1 MSSSVLPVGAGEAAA
16 TVVAGVM
23 TAGRRDGG
31 AGDAVGSTG
40 SVGGEAD
47 LRLDVAVAAVWS
59 VKTGGG
65 GVVVTSS
72 DVITASTSSMVGTTQ
87 SSTVRHR
94 ISITVA
100 DDKFKAKRE
109 VATNKFSVE
118 ILKRNSIY
126 STN

>member
-16 TVVAGVM
+16 AVVAGVM

-47 LRLDVAVAAVWS
+47 FRLDVAVAAVWS

-87 SSTVRHR
+87 SSTVRYR
-94 ISITVA
+94 MVQLVVIS
-100 DDKFKAKRE
+100 KQRE
-109 VATNKFSVE
+109 KWQVLTKCPVE
-118 ILKRNSIY
+118 ILKRNIY

>member
-16 TVVAGVM
+16 AVVAGVM

-40 SVGGEAD
+40 SVGEAD
-47 LRLDVAVAAVWS
+47 FRLDVVAVAAVWS

-87 SSTVRHR
+87 SSTVRYR
-94 ISITVA
+94 MVQLVTNSKRGEKWQVWQN
-100 DDKFKAKRE
+100 KCSVVRFKKKYLF
-109 VATNKFSVE
+109 NQ
-118 ILKRNSIY
+118 
-126 STN
+126 

>member
-1 MSSSVLPVGAGEAAA
+1 MSSSVLPVGAGEAATA
-16 TVVAGVM
+16 VIAGVK

-47 LRLDVAVAAVWS
+47 FRLDVAVAAVWS

-87 SSTVRHR
+87 SSTVRYRMVQLH
-94 ISITVA
+94 S
-100 DDKFKAKRE
+100 DKFKAKRE
-109 VATNKFSVE
+109 VASMAKQMFGCE
-118 ILKRNSIY
+118 I
-126 STN
+126 

>member
-16 TVVAGVM
+16 AVVAGVM

-47 LRLDVAVAAVWS
+47 FRLDVVAVAAVWS

-87 SSTVRHR
+87 SSTVRYR
-94 ISITVA
+94 LVQLVTNS
-100 DDKFKAKRE
+100 KPRE
-109 VATNKFSVE
+109 KWQVLTKCPVE
-118 ILKRNSIY
+118 ILKRNIY